1 MHQIYRR
8 TPKRKCD
15 FNKVAKQLRE
25 GYSPANLLHNF
36 RTTFL
41 ENNSGW
47 LLLDYHSES
56 NSKKENKKYEE
67 NKKNEYGK
75 KTKNSENDIPT
86 EKNDCIYFR
95 RQYDQKTKWV
105 PQEKRLDLNSLSK
118 FIHFQ
123 ALK

>member
-1 MHQIYRR
+1 MHQIYWR

-67 NKKNEYGK
+67 NKKMNMVRKLKTVKAMYQRK
-75 KTKNSENDIPT
+75 KMTVYILRDGMIKKLNG
-86 EKNDCIYFR
+86 YFLR
-95 RQYDQKTKWV
+95 KKG
-105 PQEKRLDLNSLSK
+105 
-118 FIHFQ
+118 
-123 ALK
+123 

>member
-67 NKKNEYGK
+67 NKKMNMVRKPKTVKTIYQLK
-75 KTKNSENDIPT
+75 KMTVYILGDSMIK
-86 EKNDCIYFR
+86 K
-95 RQYDQKTKWV
+95 
-105 PQEKRLDLNSLSK
+105 LNGFLRK
-118 FIHFQ
+118 
-123 ALK
+123 KG